1 MSRSVA
7 VLRPEPGNSRTAAAV
22 EAMGLDAIRL
32 PLFTVFPVAWSPP
45 EPDAYD
51 AIVATSANAF
61 RHGGA
66 ELAALTAL
74 PVLAVGAATAAAAR
88 AAGFAV
94 TATGE
99 RDAASLVAEAH
110 GRLLHLAGREHRP
123 VAGAATRIV
132 YATGTTTVDAA
143 RLATLAGQIVL
154 IHSPRAA
161 ARLAELVPPVARA
174 TIRLATLSAA
184 VSAAAGEGWA
194 RVEHAPAPR
203 DDLLLAIAGA
213 MATDDGA
220 RVADRS
226 AASVPIDRAAFG
238 GDNRGR

>member
-61 RHGGA
+61 RHGGTG
-66 ELAALTAL
+66 LAALTAL

-143 RLATLAGQIVL
+143 RLATLAGQVAL

-161 ARLAELVPPVARA
+161 ARLADTGAAGGARDHPPGDAERGGVGGGRRGMGAGGACARA
-174 TIRLATLSAA
+174 ARRPAA
-184 VSAAAGEGWA
+184 RDRRRDGDRRRRA
-194 RVEHAPAPR
+194 RRGSVR
-203 DDLLLAIAGA
+203 GVGA
-213 MATDDGA
+213 D
-220 RVADRS
+220 
-226 AASVPIDRAAFG
+226 
-238 GDNRGR
+238 